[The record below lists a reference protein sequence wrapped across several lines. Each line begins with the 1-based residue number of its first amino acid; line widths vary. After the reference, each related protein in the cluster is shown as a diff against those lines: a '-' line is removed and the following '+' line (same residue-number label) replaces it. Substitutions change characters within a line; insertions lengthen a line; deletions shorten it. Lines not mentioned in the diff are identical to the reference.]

1 MHPDVG
7 RDASRFG
14 QIALPTGVVPF
25 SARGDVGEVK
35 VNPTLLEMERS
46 SLDLIYA
53 GTDGRTLM

>member
-1 MHPDVG
+1 MGSLFDWLI
-7 RDASRFG
+7 DWL
-14 QIALPTGVVPF
+14 INILN
-25 SARGDVGEVK
+25 VGEVK